1 VKQKEKIII
10 KKINEE
16 YEKDVKRYD
25 NSIQKNLKAIE
36 EKYYKN
42 INKSQNKT
50 FYDLI
55 LEIIYP
61 HFLVSIINKI

>member
-1 VKQKEKIII
+1 MLKI
-10 KKINEE
+10 
-16 YEKDVKRYD
+16 YD

-42 INKSQNKT
+42 INKPQNKT
-50 FYDLI
+50 FYNLI

-61 HFLVSIINKI
+61 HFIS